1 MFCREDS
8 YCCWPIV
15 VSLTNYLVC
24 KISMSVCFVLGVART
39 PPFQNGRVKTL
50 VQFP

>member
-1 MFCREDS
+1 MFCSEDS

-15 VSLTNYLVC
+15 VSLANYLVC
-24 KISMSVCFVLGVART
+24 KISMPVFVVLGVART
-39 PPFQNGRVKTL
+39 QPFQNGRVKIL